1 MWSVGYGRGNSLQ
14 VGQHLAKFLPRLL
27 YPGLRFVFSDILGTS
42 VLQGE
47 AALPDLAVLLPAL
60 PRLSHL
66 NLREIEW
73 VHNLSPLTHTP
84 GMERLDVSTTSVTDL
99 RPLSGLAQL
108 RSLEAMRCPAELV
121 DLGPLRR
128 CAQLTRLRLNGCIGI
143 CDLSPLS
150 ALGMLAVLDLSGC
163 ISVYDLSPLAAPTA
177 PTALNAP
184 TAAALALADE
194 GGSVPSSSAVPAIGG
209 FPLHT
214 ATGGASLPRASG
226 SRPASGGCPH
236 LQELFLNG
244 CPLVVDASPLIS
256 CPELRYLDV
265 GMPLSGQDL
274 THLRRSCCGHLKIVK
289 RRG

>member
-1 MWSVGYGRGNSLQ
+1 MIFG
-14 VGQHLAKFLPRLL
+14 HL
-27 YPGLRFVFSDILGTS
+27 

-47 AALPDLAVLLPAL
+47 AALPDLAALLLAL

-73 VHNLSPLTHTP
+73 VCDLSPLAHVP
-84 GMERLDVSTTSVTDL
+84 GMERLDVSGTAVTDL

-108 RSLEAMRCPAELV
+108 RSLEAMRCPAELM

-128 CAQLTRLRLNGCIGI
+128 CTQLTRLRLNGCVGI
-143 CDLSPLS
+143 SDLSPLS

-177 PTALNAP
+177 PTAPTAVTAP
-184 TAAALALADE
+184 TVAALALANE
-194 GGSVPSSSAVPAIGG
+194 GGLAPSSSDVPAIGSCPQDL
-209 FPLHT
+209 PLHA
-214 ATGGASLPRASG
+214 ATVVGASLPRAAG

-256 CPELRYLDV
+256 CLELRYLDV

>member
-1 MWSVGYGRGNSLQ
+1 M
-14 VGQHLAKFLPRLL
+14 
-27 YPGLRFVFSDILGTS
+27 
-42 VLQGE
+42 LQGE
-47 AALPDLAVLLPAL
+47 AALPDLAALLPAL

-73 VHNLSPLTHTP
+73 VLDLTPLAHTP
-84 GMERLDVSTTSVTDL
+84 GMERLDVSGTAVTDL
-99 RPLSGLAQL
+99 QPLSGLAQL

-128 CAQLTRLRLNGCIGI
+128 CTQLTRLRLNGCAGI
-143 CDLSPLS
+143 SDLSPLS

-163 ISVYDLSPLAAPTA
+163 VGVCDLSPLAAPTS
-177 PTALNAP
+177 PTAQTDP
-184 TAAALALADE
+184 TIAVLALVNGD
-194 GGSVPSSSAVPAIGG
+194 GSAPSSSAVSAIDG

-214 ATGGASLPRASG
+214 ATVGAGLSGASG
-226 SRPASGGCPH
+226 SRPASGGCPR

-274 THLRRSCCGHLKIVK
+274 THLRHSCCGHLKIVK